1 MVKNKGKKSEKMSL
15 KSMAIFIIIV
25 AIVFALID
33 LLYRQII
40 INTSDSHK
48 GTIFWKVD
56 KKPEKNDFVYFE
68 FQHRLLSKN
77 TRILSKKLVCTEGDN
92 LVIGDSFIVCNSQK
106 YPIKRN
112 KKTGG
117 GKLIDQFYYNG
128 IVPKN
133 KGIVWGSNLDSFD
146 SRYWGF
152 INYDSLRAM
161 KLIL

>member
-1 MVKNKGKKSEKMSL
+1 MVKNKGKKSAKISF

-25 AIVFALID
+25 AIVFVLID

-56 KKPEKNDFVYFE
+56 NKPEKNDFVYFE

-77 TRILSKKLVCTEGDN
+77 TEILSKKLVCTEGDN
-92 LVIGDSFIVCNSQK
+92 LVIGDHFIVCNSQK

-117 GKLIDQFYYNG
+117 GKSIEQFYYNG

-133 KGIVWGSNLDSFD
+133 KAIVWGSNLESFD

-152 INYDSLRAM
+152 IDYSSLRKM
-161 KLIL
+161 VLVF